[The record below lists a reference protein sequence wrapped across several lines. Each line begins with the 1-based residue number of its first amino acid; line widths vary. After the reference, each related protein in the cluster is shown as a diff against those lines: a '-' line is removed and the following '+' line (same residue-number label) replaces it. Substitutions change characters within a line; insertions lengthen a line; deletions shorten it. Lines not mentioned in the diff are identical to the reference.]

1 MTFNFFNKKT
11 ETDEQRIIRYADA
24 ISIYSNHNGELE
36 KDCLD
41 VIGVFTKSELP
52 PPLDKIRAELRRIQ
66 PNYFDALGT
75 VELDIST
82 HFVQKNY
89 DDVKEHLL
97 KYGYIDKPNPA
108 TQEWVLNTDGKKM
121 KQLKGHKKYQEYVEK
136 KIKAE
141 IAEMNGKIHWLRRA
155 IIAGIIGFIVGLS
168 TNYLKAKQV
177 KQTDTQKE
185 LPKEQ
190 QVSPPSTPA
199 KQLEKNDSLVN
210 N

>member
-1 MTFNFFNKKT
+1 
-11 ETDEQRIIRYADA
+11 
-24 ISIYSNHNGELE
+24 
-36 KDCLD
+36 
-41 VIGVFTKSELP
+41 
-52 PPLDKIRAELRRIQ
+52 
-66 PNYFDALGT
+66 
-75 VELDIST
+75 
-82 HFVQKNY
+82 
-89 DDVKEHLL
+89 
-97 KYGYIDKPNPA
+97 
-108 TQEWVLNTDGKKM
+108 
-121 KQLKGHKKYQEYVEK
+121 
-136 KIKAE
+136 
-141 IAEMNGKIHWLRRA
+141 MNGKIHWLRRA